1 MSSQFLQFQHL
12 ISNKFKYYFFLFT
25 NLPMALL
32 AGLKVEQLNT
42 SGAIVSV
49 KFKWLNKNPFRS
61 IYFAVLS
68 MGAEL
73 STGVLAFGNIYK
85 RDVGVSMLVAKME
98 GEFYKKAVGKIVF
111 TCKDGKLIETTID
124 KAIETGE
131 GLTIVCVSEGKN
143 EAGDV
148 VALFKF
154 TWTFKRK

>member
-1 MSSQFLQFQHL
+1 MFAKFAAIIQNKLKYKIFLLQ
-12 ISNKFKYYFFLFT
+12 
-25 NLPMALL
+25 NLPL
-32 AGLKVEQLNT
+32 AFFVGLKIDSINETHAAV
-42 SGAIVSV
+42 AV
-49 KFKWLNKNPFRS
+49 KMKWLNKNPFRS

-68 MGAEL
+68 MAAEL

-85 RDVGVSMLVAKME
+85 RDVGVSMLVAKIE
-98 GEFYKKAVGKIVF
+98 GEFYKKAIGKIVF
-111 TCKDGKLIETTID
+111 TCVDGKLIEATIN

-131 GLTIVCVSEGKN
+131 GLTIICVSEGKN